1 LKVGKNM
8 SNYDD
13 YQNHLNNVKNEL
25 DSVSPSFCVAKWKQ
39 VTMHLQNGMN
49 HSCHHPKTHVVPIS
63 EIKFNPTALHNSE
76 FKKEQRKLMLEG
88 KRPAECDYCWRVED
102 SGQGSLSDR
111 IYKSADQW
119 AQPFIKDIQSKPWD
133 DDVDPSYVEVS
144 FSNVCNFKCSYCAP
158 HISSQWMEEIEK
170 YGAYPTSNHFNNLDW
185 IKQENMMPIPNREEN
200 PYVDAFWAWWPTM
213 YQNLQHF
220 RITGGEPLL
229 SKNTFLVLDYIIEN
243 PNPNLEVSINTN
255 MNPPEE
261 LFDKFI
267 EKIKIII
274 TEKKVKKF
282 KLFTSAEAHGKQSEY
297 IRFGMNYDKWLSNIH
312 RVYKE
317 IPEIEFT
324 IMSTY
329 NILSLTT
336 YTHFLDDILDIKR
349 QYGKHDDFRNPM
361 LLDIPYLRYPDHQA
375 IFIMEPEMLPMLYDQ
390 VTHMYRNLEYK
401 NWYGTAN
408 RGFYEHEADKLKRI
422 YTMVSN
428 MEPNQ
433 WTTNTNETR
442 KDFVKFVD
450 EHDKRRG
457 TNFLETFP
465 EFEGFY
471 NRIKQTM

>member
-1 LKVGKNM
+1 M
-8 SNYDD
+8 SNYDE
-13 YQNHLNNVKNEL
+13 YQSHLNSTKKQL
-25 DSVSPSFCVAKWKQ
+25 DEVSSTFCVAKWKQ

-76 FKKEQRKLMLEG
+76 FKKQQRKLMLEG
-88 KRPAECDYCWRVED
+88 KRPEECDYCWRVED
-102 SGQGSLSDR
+102 SGQGSISDR

-119 AQPFIKDIQSKPWD
+119 ALPFVKDIQSKPWD

-144 FSNVCNFKCSYCAP
+144 FSSVCNFKCSYCAP

-170 YGAYPTSNHFNNLDW
+170 HGPYPTSNSFNNLDW
-185 IKQENMMPIPNREEN
+185 IKSQNMMPIPNREEN
-200 PYVDAFWAWWPTM
+200 PYVDAFWEWWPTM

-255 MNPPEE
+255 MNPPEG

-336 YTHFLDDILDIKR
+336 YTKFLDDVLDIKR
-349 QYGKHDDFRNPM
+349 QYGKHNDSRNPM

-375 IFIMEPEMLPMLYDQ
+375 IFIMEPEMLSMLYDQ

-408 RGFYEHEADKLKRI
+408 KGFYEHEADKLKRI
-422 YTMVSN
+422 YNIVKN
-428 MEPNQ
+428 VEPND
-433 WTTNTNETR
+433 WTNSNR
-442 KDFVKFVD
+442 QDFVKFVD
-450 EHDKRRG
+450 EHDLRRG
-457 TNFLETFP
+457 TKFLETFP

-471 NRIKQTM
+471 NRIKKTI

>member
-1 LKVGKNM
+1 M
-8 SNYDD
+8 SNYDE
-13 YQNHLNNVKNEL
+13 YQSHLNSTKKQL
-25 DSVSPSFCVAKWKQ
+25 DEVSSTFCVAKWKQ

-76 FKKEQRKLMLEG
+76 FKKQQRKLMLEG
-88 KRPAECDYCWRVED
+88 KRPEECDYCWRVED
-102 SGQGSLSDR
+102 SGQGSISDR

-119 AQPFIKDIQSKPWD
+119 ALPFVKDIQSKPWD

-144 FSNVCNFKCSYCAP
+144 FSSVCNFKCSYCAP

-170 YGAYPTSNHFNNLDW
+170 HGPYPTSNSFNNLDW
-185 IKQENMMPIPNREEN
+185 IKSQNMMPIPNREEN
-200 PYVDAFWAWWPTM
+200 PYVDAFWEWWPTM

-255 MNPPEE
+255 MNPPEG

-336 YTHFLDDILDIKR
+336 YTKFLDDVLDIKR
-349 QYGKHDDFRNPM
+349 QYGKHNDSRNPM

-375 IFIMEPEMLPMLYDQ
+375 IFIMEPEMLSMLYDQ

-408 RGFYEHEADKLKRI
+408 NGFYEHEADKLKRI
-422 YTMVSN
+422 YNIVKN
-428 MEPNQ
+428 VEPND
-433 WTTNTNETR
+433 WTNSNR
-442 KDFVKFVD
+442 QDFVKFVD
-450 EHDKRRG
+450 EHDLRRG
-457 TNFLETFP
+457 TKFLETFP

-471 NRIKQTM
+471 NRIKKTI

>member
-1 LKVGKNM
+1 M
-8 SNYDD
+8 SNYDE
-13 YQNHLNNVKNEL
+13 YQSHLNSTKKQL
-25 DSVSPSFCVAKWKQ
+25 DEVSSTFCVAKWKQ

-76 FKKEQRKLMLEG
+76 FKKQQRKLMLEG
-88 KRPAECDYCWRVED
+88 KRPEECDYCWRVED
-102 SGQGSLSDR
+102 SGQGSISDR

-119 AQPFIKDIQSKPWD
+119 ALPFVKDIQSKPWD

-144 FSNVCNFKCSYCAP
+144 FSSVCNFKCSYCAP

-170 YGAYPTSNHFNNLDW
+170 YGPYPTSNSFNNLDW
-185 IKQENMMPIPNREEN
+185 IKSQNMMPIPNREEN
-200 PYVDAFWAWWPTM
+200 PYVDAFWEWWPTM

-336 YTHFLDDILDIKR
+336 YTKFLDDVLDIKR
-349 QYGKHDDFRNPM
+349 QYGKHNDSRNPM

-375 IFIMEPEMLPMLYDQ
+375 IFIMEPEMLSMLYDQ

-408 RGFYEHEADKLKRI
+408 KGFYEHEADKLKRI

-433 WTTNTNETR
+433 WTPNTNETR

-450 EHDKRRG
+450 EHDLRRG

-471 NRIKQTM
+471 NRIKNLM